1 MNRIQIQPNRPH
13 LYGAT
18 LAQKDMGP
26 VADIFGSVGQE
37 ACIVEFDFRNVESIS
52 GSYIRAT
59 VLWCLLSGKMF
70 AEAQATTL
78 SASPWGI
85 RPLPIYPLVVG
96 KEAEVLGEIDD
107 LLKQRGLAA
116 LAVTEPSSPPFSQA
130 ILLGE
135 LDAFLMAALRL
146 LSEHGPCVA
155 QKLKEESKESI
166 SIGGWSNRLAALYSH
181 RLVTR
186 VRDGKSWIYQTLA
199 KEHTSW
205 V

>member
-1 MNRIQIQPNRPH
+1 MNCIPIRPNRPH

-18 LAQKDMGP
+18 SAQKDMGP
-26 VADIFGSVGQE
+26 VADIFGAIGQE
-37 ACIVEFDFRNVESIS
+37 ACIVEFDFRNADSIS

-78 SASPWGI
+78 STSPWGI
-85 RPLPIYPLVVG
+85 RPLPLYPLVVG
-96 KEAEVLGEIDD
+96 KEVEVLGEIDD

-116 LAVTEPSSPPFSQA
+116 LAVTEPGTPPFPQA

-135 LDAFLMAALRL
+135 LDAFLMATLRL

-155 QKLKEESKESI
+155 QKLKEESKEGI